1 MTTFVDAVLTREVT
15 TTNGMP
21 ALATTANSCVDLFF
35 KIGAMRNGNIVP
47 LFSKAFAENPS
58 LACSIALWARDV
70 RGGAGE
76 RKVFRDILKY
86 LQNTPAAGDYYL
98 STMLIRTPEVGRWD
112 DLLEVTEDGARE
124 LAFSMIASALQEGN
138 ALAAKWMPRKGLD
151 AVALR
156 QFLKMTPKQYRKTLV
171 NLTNVV
177 ETQMCAKDWDSINF
191 NHVPSVASSR
201 YKKAFA
207 RHTSNYAKWVADL
220 AKPESGAK
228 INADAIFPHD
238 VLKGLI
244 NYSTNYNKTELGA
257 VVAQWN
263 ALPNYVGDN
272 SVMAVVDV
280 SGSMSV
286 RVGANKNLS
295 AIDIAVSLGLYVS
308 DKNKGKFKDLFMTF
322 SSTPEFVHLK
332 GNIVSKISQMMKSNW
347 DMSTNLEAAF
357 EMLLATAVKG
367 KVSVEEMPKTLLIM
381 SDMQFN
387 GCVATPKDKA
397 FDMIKGQYAAAGYNM
412 PNVVFWNLNAHDNV
426 PVSFTEQGV
435 ALVSGFSPA
444 ILKSVLG
451 GKSLTP
457 YDVMMTAVDT
467 PRYRVA

>member
-1 MTTFVDAVLTREVT
+1 
-15 TTNGMP
+15 
-21 ALATTANSCVDLFF
+21 
-35 KIGAMRNGNIVP
+35 
-47 LFSKAFAENPS
+47 
-58 LACSIALWARDV
+58 
-70 RGGAGE
+70 
-76 RKVFRDILKY
+76 
-86 LQNTPAAGDYYL
+86 
-98 STMLIRTPEVGRWD
+98 
-112 DLLEVTEDGARE
+112 
-124 LAFSMIASALQEGN
+124 MIASALQEGN
-138 ALAAKWMPRKGLD
+138 ALAAKWMPRKSED

-171 NLTNVV
+171 NLTNVL

-201 YKKAFA
+201 YKKAFS

-220 AKPESGAK
+220 SKPESGAK

-238 VLKGLI
+238 VLKGMI
-244 NYSTNYNKTELGA
+244 GSYNSYNKTELA
-257 VVAQWN
+257 AITAQWN

-272 SVMAVVDV
+272 SVMALVDV
-280 SGSMSV
+280 SGSMGV
-286 RVGANKNLS
+286 KIGTNKNLS
-295 AIDIAVSLGLYVS
+295 AIEIAVSLGLYVS
-308 DKNKGKFKDLFMTF
+308 DKNKGKFKDLFLTF
-322 SSTPEFVHLK
+322 TSNPEFVHLS
-332 GNIVSKISQMMKSNW
+332 GDIVSKISQMVRASW
-347 DMSTNLEAAF
+347 DMSTDLEAAF
-357 EMLLATAVKG
+357 KLILNTAVKG
-367 KVSVEEMPKTLLIM
+367 AVPVDEMPKTLLIM

-387 GCVATPKDKA
+387 GSVDAPNDRA
-397 FDMIKGQYAAAGYNM
+397 FDMIKRQYADAGYNM